1 MRRWLSL
8 VLVFVLVFTLTGC
21 SGESPE
27 QAVTNAIE
35 AIKDMDQ
42 EELSKY
48 IEYDELINTDDST
61 EMTEQEEEQ
70 AKSIFKNLEYE
81 IKSSTEDGNTA
92 VVNAEITNI
101 DMGIVFS
108 EMFMEMFSRAFE
120 DAFSSDPMTEE
131 ESDEMMQ
138 ELMTELMEKHKD
150 NTVTN
155 TVAIKLNKVDNQWK
169 IDLDDEFQNALMGN
183 LFNVV
188 ESMGEAFEGLE

>member
-1 MRRWLSL
+1 MRRWILAL
-8 VLVFVLVFTLTGC
+8 LTFTLAFAFTGC

-35 AIKDMDQ
+35 AIKEMDQ

>member
-1 MRRWLSL
+1 MRRWILAL
-8 VLVFVLVFTLTGC
+8 LTFTLAFAFTGC

-35 AIKDMDQ
+35 AIKEMDH

-48 IEYDELINTDDST
+48 IEYDELVNTDDST
-61 EMTEQEEEQ
+61 ELTDQEEEQ

-81 IKSSTEDGNTA
+81 IKSSIEDGDTA
-92 VVNAEITNI
+92 VVNADITNI
-101 DMGIVFS
+101 DMGVVFS

-131 ESDEMMQ
+131 ETDEMMLN
-138 ELMTELMEKHKD
+138 LMADLMEKHKD
-150 NTVTN
+150 TTVTN
-155 TVAIKLNKVDNQWK
+155 TVSIKLNKVNNQWK
-169 IDLDDEFQNALMGN
+169 IEMNDEFQNALMGN

-188 ESMGEAFEGLE
+188 ESMNEAFE